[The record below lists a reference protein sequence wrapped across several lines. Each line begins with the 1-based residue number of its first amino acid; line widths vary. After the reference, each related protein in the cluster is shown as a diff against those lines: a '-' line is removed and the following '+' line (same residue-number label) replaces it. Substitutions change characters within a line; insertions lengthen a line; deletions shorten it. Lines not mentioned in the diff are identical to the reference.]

1 LVKVKGIFPL
11 ARRFDKR
18 KRIDI
23 MDKGFILQH
32 LGAVHFS
39 LPAPGE
45 APGPYVHREETLV
58 RTYEVAYILDPDLPE
73 ENLNRFEEVAR
84 SQGAEILSTD
94 RWEKRKLAY
103 EIRKKSE
110 GYYFFMNL
118 KAEPKAVA
126 ELERV
131 FKITEGVLRHLI
143 LRKEE

>member
-1 LVKVKGIFPL
+1 
-11 ARRFDKR
+11 
-18 KRIDI
+18 
-23 MDKGFILQH
+23 M
-32 LGAVHFS
+32 
-39 LPAPGE
+39 
-45 APGPYVHREETLV
+45 V

-73 ENLNRFEEVAR
+73 ENLHRLVNRFEEIAR

-131 FKITEGVLRHLI
+131 FKITDGVLRHLI
-143 LRKEE
+143 LRKDE